1 MQPTPAMTIK
11 DCKKLRATQRFD
23 VTAFTEAK
31 TEVRAL
37 NNSRQVV
44 SITLLDASGENRK
57 PAQLTFSWYMN
68 LPLSELDKATMKI
81 FEEACESKVKQA
93 FSFFSV
99 QGKKTD
105 KTDAPLP
112 DVQ

>member
-23 VTAFTEAK
+23 VAAFTEAK
-31 TEVRAL
+31 TVVRAV

-44 SITLLDASGENRK
+44 SITLLDASGENGK

-68 LPLSELDKATMKI
+68 LPLRELD
-81 FEEACESKVKQA
+81 
-93 FSFFSV
+93 
-99 QGKKTD
+99 
-105 KTDAPLP
+105 
-112 DVQ
+112 